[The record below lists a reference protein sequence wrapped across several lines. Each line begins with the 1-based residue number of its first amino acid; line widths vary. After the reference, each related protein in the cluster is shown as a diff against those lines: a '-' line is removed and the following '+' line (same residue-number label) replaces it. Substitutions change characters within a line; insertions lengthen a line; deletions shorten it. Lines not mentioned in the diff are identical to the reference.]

1 MGGSAL
7 AGAAIINAD
16 KVGQI
21 VDTVGSAVAPAMTI
35 MAPIFLGAAEGGVA
49 GAVAGVGYGMI
60 STAGRHDSAP
70 AFAAVGGLV
79 GGALVGG
86 LAGGISGAF
95 GVSPLLAA
103 PVVIAGATYMT
114 SSK

>member
-1 MGGSAL
+1 
-7 AGAAIINAD
+7 
-16 KVGQI
+16 
-21 VDTVGSAVAPAMTI
+21 
-35 MAPIFLGAAEGGVA
+35 
-49 GAVAGVGYGMI
+49 VGYGMI

-103 PVVIAGATYMT
+103 PVVIAGAAYMT